1 MFKLE
6 IICNLNNM
14 FKLESRSKNCY
25 LLLVLQMPKKL
36 RLTCTRLLPYTRTKV
51 KINTKNKQ
59 INFNV
64 ESAWISHINLMKYRV
79 HIYIYT
85 VILKEIGKLCKHI
98 PLST

>member
-6 IICNLNNM
+6 CY
-14 FKLESRSKNCY
+14 SKNYC
-25 LLLVLQMPKKL
+25 LLLVLQMPKKF
-36 RLTCTRLLPYTRTKV
+36 RLTCFRLLYARTKV

-64 ESAWISHINLMKYRV
+64 ESAWISHINLMKYRI
-79 HIYIYT
+79 HIYT
-85 VILKEIGKLCKHI
+85 VILKEIDKLCKHI